1 MSIYIA
7 CPSCGQSRRVSAN
20 DTGTDTEC
28 VKCGQKFAIPPNPP
42 FLATFLPPTPPPIAP
57 PIKPPP
63 LPLITPKS
71 LPNGPQLIIG
81 GLAALSAC
89 LAIALVAIVIRNWDD
104 GKVTAANEPPKATAS
119 AEKAAL
125 STAPLNKAPE
135 WNQADEKI
143 EVSNE
148 LTEVVATVMPSV
160 VTIRVKRGDMEASLG
175 SGFFFRDD
183 ETIATNFHVI
193 RGATSATVVLHN
205 GRVISVV
212 GFIAA
217 VPGKDL
223 ALLRLDRNVEGAI
236 PLATSDVPPKQAE
249 SVVALGAPHRL
260 SGTVSDG
267 IVSAIRKGHELSA
280 TLPGVYGYIF
290 AYDMDATWVQTTA
303 PISPGNSGGPL
314 INRDGRVVAV
324 NSWQRTPSDS
334 QNLNFAISA
343 EHLNVLGAELHPRV
357 LPLADLPVPDKTPA
371 ELALE
376 KADKKRAEKDK
387 LAIDRAEREHKR
399 ALDAIEKSQASG
411 ERQARLNR
419 LNSQILQVRGEL
431 SQIEAEGT
439 SLTERRGQV
448 LAKGRAVFLV
458 GSQIAQRISVV
469 VSRGKALNGAIR
481 RRELAVAGGPIVL
494 DSFEAS
500 FDSSGL
506 AALRREY
513 ILLDAELRAL
523 RAEAA
528 VAEARLVELDSEA
541 RSLLGQIE
549 YKQKER
555 DAKRAELEALSD
567 EIERLSRD

>member
-1 MSIYIA
+1 MA
-7 CPSCGQSRRVSAN
+7 TTSR
-20 DTGTDTEC
+20 
-28 VKCGQKFAIPPNPP
+28 
-42 FLATFLPPTPPPIAP
+42 
-57 PIKPPP
+57 
-63 LPLITPKS
+63 
-71 LPNGPQLIIG
+71 LIIG

-89 LAIALVAIVIRNWDD
+89 LAIALVVVVLRNWDD
-104 GKVTAANEPPKATAS
+104 REFAVSNEPPTTAPTT
-119 AEKAAL
+119 EQIVTPPAL
-125 STAPLNKAPE
+125 SNE
-135 WNQADEKI
+135 DQQWNQADERSD
-143 EVSNE
+143 VSKE

-160 VTIRVKRGDMEASLG
+160 VTIRVQRGDKEASLG

-193 RGATSATVVLHN
+193 RAATSATVALHD
-205 GRVISVV
+205 GRIIPVK
-212 GFIAA
+212 GFVAA
-217 VPGKDL
+217 VAGKDL
-223 ALLRLDRNVEGAI
+223 AVLRLDQKVEGAV

-249 SVVALGAPHRL
+249 SVVALGAPRGL

-267 IVSAIRKGHELSA
+267 IVSAVRKGHELSE

-290 AYDMDATWVQTTA
+290 AYDMDATWIQTTA

-314 INRDGRVVAV
+314 INRDGRVVGV
-324 NSWQRTPSDS
+324 NSWQRSPSDS

-343 EHLNVLGAELHPRV
+343 EHLKVLGEVLDSRV

-371 ELALE
+371 EFALE
-376 KADKKRAEKDK
+376 KADKERAEKDK
-387 LAIDRAEREHKR
+387 LAIDRAELERKK
-399 ALDAIEKSQASG
+399 ALDAIEKSRVSG

-419 LNSQILQVRGEL
+419 LNSQVLQVRGEL
-431 SQIEAEGT
+431 SQIETEGT
-439 SLTERRGQV
+439 LLTERRGQV

-469 VSRGKALNGAIR
+469 VSRGEALSGAIR

-494 DSFEAS
+494 DGFEAS

-506 AALRREY
+506 AAVRREY
-513 ILLDAELRAL
+513 VLLDAELRAL
-523 RAEAA
+523 RVEAA

-555 DAKRAELEALSD
+555 EAKRAELETLSD
-567 EIERLSRD
+567 ELERLSRG